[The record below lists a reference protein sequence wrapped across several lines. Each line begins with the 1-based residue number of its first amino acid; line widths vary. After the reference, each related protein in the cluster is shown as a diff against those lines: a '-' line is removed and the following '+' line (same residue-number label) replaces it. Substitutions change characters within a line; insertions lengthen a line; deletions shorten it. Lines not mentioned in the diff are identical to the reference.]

1 MGGRDVMANVEKGDI
16 EVDGWC
22 VVGMRGVTPKGQTVG
37 WRNKGEGQKGNR
49 PLKSQTKTNR
59 SLLLSLHDQ
68 MKTKSRRLPLKT
80 RKVGH
85 HPYIYLPV
93 FMTK

>member
-1 MGGRDVMANVEKGDI
+1 MDDVQQLVF
-16 EVDGWC
+16 W
-22 VVGMRGVTPKGQTVG
+22 
-37 WRNKGEGQKGNR
+37 EGQKGNR
-49 PLKSQTKTNR
+49 PLKSQTITNR

-68 MKTKSRRLPLKT
+68 MKTKSRLLPLKT

-93 FMTK
+93 LMTK